1 MPTMATIRPMEVAG
15 RPAPTQATATT
26 ADSSAAAATTALAT
40 MAHLTVAMA
49 ETAATEGPT
58 RGTVVRPVATM
69 GIIITIITTTNNS
82 RAA

>member
-1 MPTMATIRPMEVAG
+1 
-15 RPAPTQATATT
+15 
-26 ADSSAAAATTALAT
+26 